1 MSSLIKTV
9 FGMLEKTQLKSI
21 NCTITSKRKDS
32 FDPKC
37 WDVKSPKHVYQN
49 LETTVKGN
57 YNTISFYSHSLH
69 GNPASRLFVSV
80 LCALEM
86 FSALYIHTNPNSLC
100 SPSPILQRHWG
111 EVDDFLP
118 GADGVAVQAAPHEQ
132 FLHRRGWRPWRRP
145 LHQTQ
150 RGAGGPRPAGP
161 NTWRH
166 NHFPRL
172 RSALTSVTF
181 LLYLL
186 GWWSWCWQ

>member
-80 LCALEM
+80 LCALHPHKSQLTLLP
-86 FSALYIHTNPNSLC
+86 FSNPAATLRRSRRFSPWSRRSRCSSRATWTVSSQAWLETLETPSSPNSKRSRRT
-100 SPSPILQRHWG
+100 SPSWPQHLETQSFPSNS
-111 EVDDFLP
+111 VC
-118 GADGVAVQAAPHEQ
+118 AD
-132 FLHRRGWRPWRRP
+132 
-145 LHQTQ
+145 
-150 RGAGGPRPAGP
+150 
-161 NTWRH
+161 
-166 NHFPRL
+166 
-172 RSALTSVTF
+172 TS
-181 LLYLL
+181 Y
-186 GWWSWCWQ
+186 CIC